1 MKIRI
6 ATLSVGLALVSV
18 ATACGDKAGKKTV
31 QQPDSSLA
39 RDLALAGAQTSQQP
53 TFQDT
58 SVAPAPTRAAPA
70 PRPEAK
76 APVRTKTSPRPRPEP
91 PKSVAQAPAPTP
103 PHQQAPA
110 VMPQPIAPAP
120 AATPAAIQGEVAA
133 GTTAG
138 LTAGSKM
145 CSQSNQPGD
154 KMVATLNTALVGTN
168 GKEIPAGSTVVLEL
182 ASSTPAQSADAAQ
195 ITFRVRSI
203 VVNDKQYTVDAE
215 VIPTSALD
223 KAKMGGDNDNTKKV
237 AGGAIAG
244 AILGQIIGHN
254 TKGTLIGAAA
264 GAAAGA
270 AVAKSGEKWE
280 ACLQNGGQLRLRLNA
295 PLVIS

>member
-1 MKIRI
+1 MTTRI
-6 ATLSVGLALVSV
+6 ATLSLGLALLTV
-18 ATACGDKAGKKTV
+18 ACGDRTKKDIA
-31 QQPDSSLA
+31 QQPDSALA
-39 RDLALAGAQTSQQP
+39 RDLALAGQQTSQAP

-58 SVAPAPTRAAPA
+58 SVAPAPAKAAPA
-70 PRPEAK
+70 PKPEAP
-76 APVRTKTSPRPRPEP
+76 APVRTRTAPRPRPEP
-91 PKSVAQAPAPTP
+91 PRAVAQTP
-103 PHQQAPA
+103 PQPQQQAPVIA
-110 VMPQPIAPAP
+110 PQPIAPAP
-120 AATPAAIQGEVAA
+120 APAPAAITGEVAA
-133 GTTAG
+133 GSAAG

-154 KMVATLNTALVGTN
+154 KMVATLNSALVGTN

-182 ASSTPAQSADAAQ
+182 ASSNASPTADGAQ

-203 VVNDKQYTVDAE
+203 VVGDKQYNVDAVVTPSSPLE
-215 VIPTSALD
+215 
-223 KAKMGGDNDNTKKV
+223 KAKVGGNNDNTKKV

-280 ACLQNGGQLRLRLNA
+280 ACLQNGGQLTLKLNS
-295 PLVIS
+295 PLVIT